1 MFTVG
6 VYRGEETLSKV
17 QHNMGQYPKTG
28 AIPKPQ
34 STVRQQNVDVGK
46 RLRRQKSCCRAS
58 TTDNFCNAVCSQ
70 YSTVG
75 MYNFIRPNL
84 QSSSRFIIAIG
95 SVLLFSMNTVE
106 DKAAYRVINCA
117 APQYDFN
124 SLRERLSVLVSR
136 ILVHHV
142 AFFRGQHVQQHI
154 SHRYSAESAIKS
166 DLVGLYT
173 RTFLSICV
181 AGNSSVIV
189 NADTDTL
196 LKFKCRIPMGWCG
209 LRIC

>member
-1 MFTVG
+1 VFRMFTVG
-6 VYRGEETLSKV
+6 VYRGEETLSHV

-84 QSSSRFIIAIG
+84 QLSRFIIAIG

-106 DKAAYRVINCA
+106 DKAACRVINCA
-117 APQYDFN
+117 APQYVRFTCRTSTN
-124 SLRERLSVLVSR
+124 S
-136 ILVHHV
+136 
-142 AFFRGQHVQQHI
+142 
-154 SHRYSAESAIKS
+154 
-166 DLVGLYT
+166 T
-173 RTFLSICV
+173 RCE
-181 AGNSSVIV
+181 N
-189 NADTDTL
+189 D
-196 LKFKCRIPMGWCG
+196 
-209 LRIC
+209 